1 MFFLKDPFT
10 DDVTGPISEH
20 KLREVA
26 LAGKISGAWE
36 ISKSKTGPWQSVA
49 SVRGLQ
55 LGSSTTATT
64 NTPPPTQAEQPTS
77 RLVDSAN
84 AAMKTV
90 QSQFDA
96 ARRAHFS
103 SSTSVL
109 DIFDWQFKKYLTPWI
124 LRITWAIVLVVAPFL
139 LLLFLIQIVGIWLP
153 EFQWSDT
160 DGSGA
165 VDRMRRME
173 TSVPAEPFLPFWFR
187 IRVAGTIIQFA
198 RIAGIAVSILWIRVL
213 LELAI
218 VLFNIATTLSSI
230 DLGIK
235 EQSKK
240 D

>member
-10 DDVTGPISEH
+10 DDVTGPITEQ

-26 LAGKISGAWE
+26 LAGKIGGSWE
-36 ISKSKTGPWQSVA
+36 ISRSKEGPWQSVA

-55 LGSSTTATT
+55 VGSSTTATT
-64 NTPPPTQAEQPTS
+64 NTSPPPDQTNS
-77 RLVDSAN
+77 RLVDGVN
-84 AAMKTV
+84 AAAKTF

-103 SSTSVL
+103 SSTSIF

-124 LRITWAIVLVVAPFL
+124 LRITWAIVLAVAPFVL
-139 LLLFLIQIVGIWLP
+139 LLLLIQIVGIWLP
-153 EFQWSDT
+153 DFQWSGT
-160 DGSGA
+160 DGSIA
-165 VDRMRRME
+165 DDRMRRME
-173 TSVPAEPFLPFWFR
+173 TTASAEPFLPFWFR
-187 IRVAGTIIQFA
+187 IRVAGTAYQIA
-198 RIAGIAVSILWIRVL
+198 RIAGMAVSILWIRVL

-235 EQSKK
+235 EQGKK